1 MSIWPFALLFAFFFQ
16 AGDIPPVAGDVF
28 NSAEKAQL
36 EDAKNNIER
45 RIKVYEATSRRIQ
58 QTLEASV
65 AKEDFQTVPE
75 NLRLWTALLSKSLED
90 IEASLKSKKKSGAL
104 IKYEIQLRK
113 SIANTES
120 LKIKA
125 PVDQQDLFDSCIS
138 QAEAVRK
145 KFVAILFPH

>member
-1 MSIWPFALLFAFFFQ
+1 MAFFFQ
-16 AGDIPPVAGDVF
+16 AGDIPPVVGDVF

-36 EDAKNNIER
+36 ENATNIER

-75 NLRLWTALLSKSLED
+75 NLTLWIALLSKSLED
-90 IEASLKSKKKSGAL
+90 IEANLKSNKKSGAL

-113 SIANTES
+113 SITNTES

-138 QAEAVRK
+138 QAETVRK

>member
-1 MSIWPFALLFAFFFQ
+1 MFIGPFALLLAFFFQ
-16 AGDIPPVAGDVF
+16 AGDVPPVAGEVF

-36 EDAKNNIER
+36 ENAKNIEQ
-45 RIKVYEATSRRIQ
+45 RIKVYTAASRRIQ

-65 AKEDFQTVPE
+65 DKEDFRTVPE
-75 NLRLWTALLSKSLED
+75 NLTLWIALLSKSLED
-90 IEASLKSKKKSGAL
+90 VEANLKSKKKSGAL

-138 QAEAVRK
+138 QAETVRR
-145 KFVAILFPH
+145 KFVAILFLH

>member
-1 MSIWPFALLFAFFFQ
+1 MFIGPFALLLAFFFQ
-16 AGDIPPVAGDVF
+16 AGDVPPVAGEVF

-36 EDAKNNIER
+36 ENAKNIEQ
-45 RIKVYEATSRRIQ
+45 RIKVYTAASRRIQ

-65 AKEDFQTVPE
+65 DKEDFRTVPE
-75 NLRLWTALLSKSLED
+75 NLTLWIALLSKSLED
-90 IEASLKSKKKSGAL
+90 VEANLKSKKKSGAL

-113 SIANTES
+113 SIANTAS

-138 QAEAVRK
+138 QAETVRR
-145 KFVAILFPH
+145 KFVAILFLN

>member
-1 MSIWPFALLFAFFFQ
+1 MAFFFQ

-36 EDAKNNIER
+36 ENAKNNIER

-65 AKEDFQTVPE
+65 DKEDFRTVPE
-75 NLRLWTALLSKSLED
+75 HLTLWVALLSKSLED
-90 IEASLKSKKKSGAL
+90 IEADLKSKKKSGAL

-138 QAEAVRK
+138 QAETVRK

>member
-1 MSIWPFALLFAFFFQ
+1 MFIWPFALLLAFFFQ
-16 AGDIPPVAGDVF
+16 AGDVPPVAGEVF

-36 EDAKNNIER
+36 ENAKNIEQ
-45 RIKVYEATSRRIQ
+45 RIKVYTAASRRIQ

-65 AKEDFQTVPE
+65 DKEDFRTVPE
-75 NLRLWTALLSKSLED
+75 NLTLWIALLSKSLED
-90 IEASLKSKKKSGAL
+90 IEANLKSKKKSGAL

-113 SIANTES
+113 SIANTAS

-138 QAEAVRK
+138 QAETVRR
-145 KFVAILFPH
+145 KFVAILFLH

>member
-1 MSIWPFALLFAFFFQ
+1 MFIWPFALLLAFFFQ
-16 AGDIPPVAGDVF
+16 AGDVPPVAGEVF

-36 EDAKNNIER
+36 ENATNIEQ
-45 RIKVYEATSRRIQ
+45 RIKVYTAASRRIQ

-65 AKEDFQTVPE
+65 DKEDFRTVPE
-75 NLRLWTALLSKSLED
+75 NLTLWIALLSKSLED
-90 IEASLKSKKKSGAL
+90 IEANLKSKKKSGAL

-113 SIANTES
+113 SIANTAS

-138 QAEAVRK
+138 QAETVRR
-145 KFVAILFPH
+145 KFVAILFLH

>member
-1 MSIWPFALLFAFFFQ
+1 MFIGPFALLLAFFFQ
-16 AGDIPPVAGDVF
+16 AGDVPPVAGEVF

-36 EDAKNNIER
+36 ENAKNIEQ
-45 RIKVYEATSRRIQ
+45 RIKVYTAASRRIQ

-65 AKEDFQTVPE
+65 DKEDFRTVPE
-75 NLRLWTALLSKSLED
+75 NLTLWIALLSKSLED
-90 IEASLKSKKKSGAL
+90 IEANLKSKKKSGAL

-113 SIANTES
+113 SIANTAS

-138 QAEAVRK
+138 QAETVRR
-145 KFVAILFPH
+145 KFVAILFLH